1 MSRLPSQ
8 RRYPLS
14 RQIGWHARRIRGE
27 KCRQAMMKVIGHFS
41 MSISSLVYRPSS
53 SSNILDALDETLF
66 SGSPFNVE
74 PFPGHLSGRGNT
86 TRRRCVKQP
95 LTTLGSQENHA

>member
-1 MSRLPSQ
+1 MSRLPYQ
-8 RRYPLS
+8 RRHHLS
-14 RQIGWHARRIRGE
+14 QQIGWHARRISGE
-27 KCRQAMMKVIGHFS
+27 ACPQAMTTATERLP
-41 MSISSLVYRPSS
+41 MSTSSLVRQPSS

-66 SGSPFNVE
+66 SSSPFNVE

-95 LTTLGSQENHA
+95 LASLGSQENHA